1 MGGGG
6 GGAWKVAYA
15 DFVTAMMAFF
25 MVMWLTSQKPEV
37 RKAVAEYFR
46 DPYSFEEGPAQGDP
60 NGEPVPPRLRAKRRD
75 EPEFAAKAGQ
85 DEQPGAVD
93 RADSA
98 DWHLDTTRFTLYYP
112 TMEAGLSAA
121 HKELLAERAIAL
133 LGKRLRVEVRGH
145 CLRKPLDDGS
155 GLKDHWEL
163 CFQRCVAVKRELV
176 RLGVDPR
183 LIRLS
188 QAEGNEP
195 AATGLDKIELAKNS
209 RVDVYQLPQPVELP

>member
-1 MGGGG
+1 MGGG

-37 RKAVAEYFR
+37 KKAVAQYFR

-60 NGEPVPPRLRAKRRD
+60 NGEPVPPRLRAKKKD
-75 EPEFAAKAGQ
+75 QPEFAAKAGE

-112 TMEAGLSAA
+112 NMAAALSDEQ
-121 HKELLAERAIAL
+121 KMLLADRADTL
-133 LGKRLRVEVRGH
+133 RGKRLRIEIRGH
-145 CLRKPLDDGS
+145 CLRKPLDDEADIA
-155 GLKDHWEL
+155 DHWDL
-163 CFQRCVAVKRELV
+163 CYQRCVAVKRELE
-176 RLGVDPR
+176 RLGIDPR

-195 AATGLDKIELAKNS
+195 AASSLDKLELRKNS
-209 RVDVYQLPQPVELP
+209 RVDVYQLPQTVELL